1 MGRSR
6 NKPVV
11 VPNVTLTG
19 IADKGMAVG
28 RDEQGKVVFVEGAVP
43 GDVLDVLVIKK
54 KKGVQFGVPHAMR
67 QLSADRVE
75 PLCAHFGV
83 CGGCK
88 WQNLAYPAQLRH
100 KEKIVADALRHI
112 GRIEVAQIDPILGAE
127 HTEYY
132 RNKLEFGC
140 ANRRWLSR
148 EEIASGA
155 DMMDEV
161 VGFHRPGVYDK
172 ILPIDHCWLQA
183 EPSNT
188 LRNGIAALAREM
200 GMPFFD
206 MREQTGLLRQL
217 LIRTSSLGE
226 TMVILAFH
234 NDDAKRI
241 NPFLDAVVARFP
253 MITTLVY
260 CINPKLNEFL
270 LDLEM
275 RAWHGKGY
283 IEERLGKVRFIIGP
297 KSFFQTNTSQAE
309 RLYEVTAEFAGLTGA
324 ENVYDL
330 YTGIGSI
337 ALYVADRCRQVVG
350 IEEIAAAIDDARA
363 NAALNGIENATFYA
377 GDVKNI
383 LTPEFALQHGKPDL
397 LITDPPRAGMHPDVV
412 RMLLELQAPRMVYV
426 SCNPATQAR
435 DLQGLNERYA
445 VKRVRPVDMFPH
457 TSHIESV
464 ALLELR

>member
-1 MGRSR
+1 
-6 NKPVV
+6 
-11 VPNVTLTG
+11 
-19 IADKGMAVG
+19 
-28 RDEQGKVVFVEGAVP
+28 
-43 GDVLDVLVIKK
+43 
-54 KKGVQFGVPHAMR
+54 
-67 QLSADRVE
+67 
-75 PLCAHFGV
+75 
-83 CGGCK
+83 
-88 WQNLAYPAQLRH
+88 
-100 KEKIVADALRHI
+100 
-112 GRIEVAQIDPILGAE
+112 
-127 HTEYY
+127 
-132 RNKLEFGC
+132 
-140 ANRRWLSR
+140 
-148 EEIASGA
+148 
-155 DMMDEV
+155 
-161 VGFHRPGVYDK
+161 
-172 ILPIDHCWLQA
+172 
-183 EPSNT
+183 
-188 LRNGIAALAREM
+188 
-200 GMPFFD
+200 

-241 NPFLDAVVARFP
+241 NPFLDAVMARFP
-253 MITTLVY
+253 MIATLVY

-275 RAWHGKGY
+275 RVWHGKGY

-309 RLYEVTAEFAGLTGA
+309 RLYEVAAEFAGLTGA

-337 ALYVADRCRQVVG
+337 ALYIADRCRQVVG

-377 GDVKNI
+377 GDVKDI
-383 LTPEFALQHGKPDL
+383 LTPEFAVRHGKPDL
-397 LITDPPRAGMHPDVV
+397 LITDPPRAGMHPEVV
-412 RMLLELQAPRMVYV
+412 RMLLELQAPRVVYV

-435 DLQGLNERYA
+435 DLQGLGERYA
-445 VKRVRPVDMFPH
+445 VKRVKPVDMFPH

>member
-6 NKPVV
+6 NKPFI
-11 VPNVTLTG
+11 VPNVTLSG
-19 IADKGMAVG
+19 LADKGMSVG
-28 RDEQGKVVFVEGAVP
+28 RDEQGRVVFVEGAVP

-54 KKGVQFGVPHAMR
+54 KKGVMFGVAQTMR
-67 QLSADRVE
+67 QESPDRVQ
-75 PLCAHFGV
+75 PFCDHFGV

-100 KEKIVADALRHI
+100 KEQMVVDALRHL
-112 GRIEVAQIDPILGAE
+112 GKVEAAQMDPILGAE
-127 HTEYY
+127 QIQYY

-140 ANRRWLSR
+140 ANRKWMSR
-148 EEIASGA
+148 DEIASGV
-155 DMMDEV
+155 DMFQDV

-188 LRNGIAALAREM
+188 LRNGIAGLAREM
-200 GMPFFD
+200 GLPFFD
-206 MREQTGLLRQL
+206 MRENTGLLRQL
-217 LIRTSSLGE
+217 LIRTSSLSQ

-234 NDDAKRI
+234 QDQQELI
-241 NPFLDAVVARFP
+241 HPFMDAVVAKFP
-253 MITTLVY
+253 EITTLVY

-275 RAWHGKGY
+275 RTWHGPGHIQEK
-283 IEERLGKVRFIIGP
+283 LGEVRFIIGP
-297 KSFFQTNTSQAE
+297 KSFFQTNTRQAE
-309 RLYEVTAEFAGLTGA
+309 LLYDTVAEFAQLQGH

-337 ALYVADRCRQVVG
+337 ALYVAARCQQVVG
-350 IEEIAAAIDDARA
+350 IEEIAPAIDDART
-363 NAALNGIENATFYA
+363 NAELNGIHNAVFYA

-383 LTPEFALQHGKPDL
+383 LTPEFAARHGKPDL

-412 RMLLELQAPRMVYV
+412 KMLIQLQAPRIVYV

-435 DLQGLNERYA
+435 DLQGLSEHYRLL
-445 VKRVRPVDMFPH
+445 RVRPVDMFPH

-464 ALLELR
+464 ALLELK